1 MYEHGGIAIWQKGV
15 NAGVGNCRQDE
26 TQLYDYL
33 EGMMNTISQNFV
45 ALVGKL
51 VHAWLSH
58 MEATCSQNSLE
69 AWCSFLV

>member
-15 NAGVGNCRQDE
+15 NAGVRNCRQDE

-51 VHAWLSH
+51 VHTWLLH
-58 MEATCSQNSLE
+58 MEANLLNLAKQPRSM
-69 AWCSFLV
+69 V